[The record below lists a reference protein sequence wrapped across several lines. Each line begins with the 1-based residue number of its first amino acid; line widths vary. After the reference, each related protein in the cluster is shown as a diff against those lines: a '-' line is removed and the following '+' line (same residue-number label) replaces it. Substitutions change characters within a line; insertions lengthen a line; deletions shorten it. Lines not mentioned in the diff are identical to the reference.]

1 MKNKDFELRYNLT
14 GSDRKR
20 LVTAIAEILNSPAK
34 YTGAPSFG
42 YEVDYFTI
50 DKNGTISFDD
60 RADSEEIEKLIERLH
75 EQGFEAEPRFEDLQM
90 TEEEEL
96 GLGRQHR
103 DPIGE
108 DGMQASDV
116 PDEDIGLVIEMPRS
130 SFTDTAL

>member
-1 MKNKDFELRYNLT
+1 MENKDFELRYNLT

-20 LVTAIAEILNSPAK
+20 LVTSIAEILNSPAK
-34 YTGAPSFG
+34 YKGAPSFT

-90 TEEEEL
+90 TEEKNW
-96 GLGRQHR
+96 GLADSTATRLAKMACSKRCTGREHR
-103 DPIGE
+103 AGD
-108 DGMQASDV
+108 
-116 PDEDIGLVIEMPRS
+116 
-130 SFTDTAL
+130 